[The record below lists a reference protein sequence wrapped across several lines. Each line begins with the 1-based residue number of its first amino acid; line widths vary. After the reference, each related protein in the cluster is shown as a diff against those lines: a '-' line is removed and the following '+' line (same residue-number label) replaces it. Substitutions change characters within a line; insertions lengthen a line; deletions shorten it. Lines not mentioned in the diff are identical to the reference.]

1 LEKTEKGEKQ
11 MVSRLRK
18 PLLAL
23 GIAVYLSCLVV
34 SPAVAGMV
42 GAIASQ
48 GASSEARQSEI
59 SRIQTALETQI
70 VTEKLKACGLTPGEI
85 EQKLQGLSDEQIHM
99 LAQASDRV
107 LAGGDA
113 LGVVIAILV
122 IVLLVVLILKLSDKT
137 VVVK

>member
-1 LEKTEKGEKQ
+1 

-23 GIAVYLSCLVV
+23 GIALYLSCLMI

-42 GAIASQ
+42 GTLTSQ
-48 GASSEARQSEI
+48 GASSETRQEEM
-59 SRIQTALETQI
+59 SRIQQALETEI
-70 VTEKLKACGLTPGEI
+70 VKEKLKAYGLTPGEI
-85 EQKLQGLSDEQIHM
+85 EQKMQSLSDEQIHM
-99 LAQASDRV
+99 LAQASDQV

-122 IVLLVVLILKLSDKT
+122 IILLVILILKLSDKSI
-137 VVVK
+137 VIK

>member
-1 LEKTEKGEKQ
+1 

-23 GIAVYLSCLVV
+23 GIALYLSCLMV

-42 GAIASQ
+42 GTVTSQ
-48 GASSEARQSEI
+48 GGSAETRQDEI
-59 SRIQTALETQI
+59 SRIQRALETEL
-70 VTEKLKACGLTPGEI
+70 VTEKLRAHGLTPGEI
-85 EQKLQGLSDEQIHM
+85 EQKLQGLSDDQIHM

-122 IVLLVVLILKLSDKT
+122 IILLVILILKLTDKSI
-137 VVVK
+137 VIK

>member
-1 LEKTEKGEKQ
+1 MNLNEGDRK

-18 PLLAL
+18 PFLAL
-23 GIAVYLSCLVV
+23 GIAIYLSCLVV
-34 SPAVAGMV
+34 SPAIAGMV
-42 GAIASQ
+42 GTITSQ
-48 GASSEARQSEI
+48 GNASELRQDEI

-70 VTEKLKACGLTPGEI
+70 VTEKLKAYGLTPGEI

-99 LAQASDRV
+99 LAQASDQV

-113 LGVVIAILV
+113 LGVIIAILV